1 MELYKIYMKS
11 MAYIYSRVFTFYEVF
26 SQVRD
31 NLSSFGFKLYAQ
43 GYTATTVSVSPAVR
57 AFM

>member
-1 MELYKIYMKS
+1 MKS

>member
-1 MELYKIYMKS
+1 MKS
-11 MAYIYSRVFTFYEVF
+11 PFA
-26 SQVRD
+26 
-31 NLSSFGFKLYAQ
+31 FKPYAQ